1 MHLIHLLNLTIDMK
15 LIDSS
20 VDILEQE
27 PGVIGLYKHIEKVGR
42 VTYKSED
49 KITDTSYINFI
60 NMLDKRGHWAPFDLG
75 TVYLI

>member
-42 VTYKSED
+42 VTYK
-49 KITDTSYINFI
+49 
-60 NMLDKRGHWAPFDLG
+60 
-75 TVYLI
+75 